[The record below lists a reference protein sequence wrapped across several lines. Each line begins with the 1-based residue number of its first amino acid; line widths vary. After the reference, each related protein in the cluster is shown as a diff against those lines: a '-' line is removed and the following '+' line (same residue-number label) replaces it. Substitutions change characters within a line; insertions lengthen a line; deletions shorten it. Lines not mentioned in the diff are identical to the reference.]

1 VLNEDLVLTLVV
13 GAGIVASIA
22 VWSAVI
28 ARLRFGEEVVKLE
41 PRRPVPWSLI
51 DCLLV
56 VMAYYLL
63 SMIGVVALR
72 ELTGIREFAELR
84 DLEADQVAPVQWMSL
99 AIAVSTVVFAFAL
112 VIVRVGANTEDLGV
126 RINRWWY
133 DLRLGVLGFFAL
145 AAPVYGLQALLIRF
159 FPTQHPM
166 IDLLEAQHDN
176 QTFLVIGLAVAV
188 VAPITEEVL
197 LRVLVQGWLEKVAAT
212 IAPAAFPAPA
222 TPKLPE
228 ESRKSEPDQQPENP
242 YAPSQV
248 TVLAPPDEGVDYR
261 AVRAIPIVASA
272 LIFALLHV
280 GQGPA
285 PIPLFLL
292 ALGLGYL
299 YQRTHRLWP
308 SLVVHFL
315 LNSTSLAMLWVQLR

>member
-1 VLNEDLVLTLVV
+1 
-13 GAGIVASIA
+13 
-22 VWSAVI
+22 VI
-28 ARLRFGEEVVKLE
+28 ARLRVGEEVVNLE
-41 PRRPVPWSLI
+41 PRRPVPWGLLDI
-51 DCLLV
+51 VLV
-56 VMAYYLL
+56 VMAYILI

-72 ELTGIREFAELR
+72 ELTGIRNVAVGE
-84 DLEADQVAPVQWMSL
+84 LEAHEITAVQWMSL
-99 AIAVSTVVFAFAL
+99 AVWVLTIVFSMGLVTVRAGSNV
-112 VIVRVGANTEDLGV
+112 EDLGI
-126 RINRWWY
+126 RLHRWPY

-176 QTFLVIGLAVAV
+176 YTFFVVGITVAV
-188 VAPITEEVL
+188 VAPITEEIL
-197 LRVLVQGWLEKVAAT
+197 LRVLVQGWLEKVVAT

-222 TPKLPE
+222 TPELPE
-228 ESRKSEPDQQPENP
+228 ESQKPGPDLQPENP

-248 TVLAPPDEGVDYR
+248 TVLAPPDDGVDYR